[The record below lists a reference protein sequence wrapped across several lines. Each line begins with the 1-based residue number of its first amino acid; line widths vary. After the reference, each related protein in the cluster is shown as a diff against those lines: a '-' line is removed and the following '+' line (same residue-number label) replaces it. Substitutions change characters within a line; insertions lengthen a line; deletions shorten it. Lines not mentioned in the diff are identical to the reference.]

1 MRMEQTIATQKT
13 RLPLVGEAQA
23 IRIGTDEQAANVAS
37 EPGGSAWALFITR
50 HGVAERI
57 ILFGSHARGD
67 ANRWSDIDLLV
78 VFDEPV
84 DKRETAVKI
93 QRVLRG
99 FLVAKDVIVTDT
111 DEVSRIGHLVGTVLR
126 PALREGEL
134 IYERE

>member
-1 MRMEQTIATQKT
+1 MTGTREEPTNPDRVARYDALVEAE
-13 RLPLVGEAQA
+13 RLPEMVQ
-23 IRIGTDEQAANVAS
+23 RIVDEFD
-37 EPGGSAWALFITR
+37 PLK
-50 HGVAERI
+50 I